1 MASRQQL
8 AQRVAALYKQAGLP
22 QPSKQGVLYY
32 INKGDAGLSL
42 LQQNL
47 AKDPRTTF
55 YQQAN
60 PAAPTET
67 TPAET
72 TPPTYQQFLE
82 GAGKSYADNYSDEVI
97 NQQFDPY
104 YNKQLGAEDY
114 SKGLAQQDLNQNIQD
129 TTKALA
135 STYND
140 QKGLYGSG
148 MYQDSLTRGLDQLN
162 QGFNRQY
169 GSGEYTP
176 YNLRKQEILQNQMTA
191 KAQERLSRQQQSFN
205 VYQQTYMPEFAQ

>member
-32 INKGDAGLSL
+32 INKGDAGISL

-55 YQQAN
+55 YQQDN
-60 PAAPTET
+60 PTTEV

-72 TPPTYQQFLE
+72 LPPTYEQFLQ
-82 GAGKSYADNYSDEVI
+82 GAGQSYASNYSDEVL
-97 NQQFDPY
+97 NQQFDPFF
-104 YNKQLGAEDY
+104 NKQLGAEDY
-114 SKGLAQQDLNQNIQD
+114 QKSLAQQDLNQNLQD
-129 TTKALA
+129 AQKATA
-135 STYND
+135 STYNER
-140 QKGLYGSG
+140 GLYGSG
-148 MYQDSLTRGLDQLN
+148 QYNEALTRGLDQLN

-176 YNLRKQEILQNQMTA
+176 YNLRKQEILQNQLAA
-191 KAQERLSRQQQSFN
+191 KAQEKLNRQQQAFN
-205 VYQQTYMPEFAQ
+205 VYQQQYYPQFAQ